1 MSANLRVLAPILLV
15 CIQEYD
21 WVIGGVVTRAK
32 STLAASA
39 IVLGVMIA
47 GIGGF
52 AWLLNAGHMADAVVA
67 HLRSV
72 QGVWAVLAMGVLGFC
87 FMLGA
92 ACLSAWALRVVRV
105 KSPFSSKLIMLDEK
119 IDKDAMEAWK
129 KAEEAVLYEN
139 ICKSYAAA
147 LRSREV
153 AVNNMGPKALLGQV
167 CLVIGLS
174 LTAIAAIL
182 MLVSLGTVL
191 SS

>member
-1 MSANLRVLAPILLV
+1 M

-72 QGVWAVLAMGVLGFC
+72 HGVWVVLVMGVLGFC

-105 KSPFSSKLIMLDEK
+105 KSPFSSELIMSGGK
-119 IDKDAMEAWK
+119 IDMDAMEAWK
-129 KAEEAVLYEN
+129 KAEKTVLYEN

-147 LRSREV
+147 LSSREA
-153 AVNNMGPKALLGQV
+153 AVNSMGPRALLGQV
-167 CLVIGLS
+167 CMVTGLS
-174 LTAIAAIL
+174 LTTVAAII

-191 SS
+191 GA